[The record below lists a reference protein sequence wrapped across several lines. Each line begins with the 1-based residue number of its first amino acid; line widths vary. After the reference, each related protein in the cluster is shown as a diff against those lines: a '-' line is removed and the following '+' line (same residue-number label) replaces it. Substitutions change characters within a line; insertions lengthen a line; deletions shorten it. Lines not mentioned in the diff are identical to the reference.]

1 MVPESLQQETLAKLH
16 HGHQGIVRCRLRAQ
30 NFVWWPGI
38 SQRIKDV
45 IEHCSVC
52 VKHSTPH
59 REPLMPTVL
68 PDYPWQSVAMDL
80 FVLNG
85 VNYVVIVDY
94 FSRYP
99 EGIKL
104 RSVSLFR
111 TRIFKNAEGVI
122 QYLFIFCTVPHGS
135 INHP

>member
-1 MVPESLQQETLAKLH
+1 M
-16 HGHQGIVRCRLRAQ
+16 
-30 NFVWWPGI
+30 
-38 SQRIKDV
+38 

-68 PDYPWQSVAMDL
+68 PDYPWQCVAMDL

-99 EGIKL
+99 EVIKL
-104 RSVSLFR
+104 RSTTIATL
-111 TRIFKNAEGVI
+111 
-122 QYLFIFCTVPHGS
+122 
-135 INHP
+135 